1 MPKLP
6 AIKGK
11 ELKKFCGKLGF
22 TVSRQRGSHI
32 RMKHADGRVTTI
44 PVHSGKDIPQGL
56 LRKII
61 REDLEI
67 STEEFLSLY
76 VEF

>member
-11 ELKKFCGKLGF
+11 ELKKFCENLGF
-22 TVSRQRGSHI
+22 GETRQRGSHV
-32 RMKHADGRVTTI
+32 RMKHDDGRVTTI
-44 PVHSGKDIPQGL
+44 PLHSGKDIPQGL

-61 REDLEI
+61 KKDLEI
-67 STEEFLSLY
+67 SIEEFLSLY
-76 VEF
+76 SAF